1 MWDFF
6 SFFTNAS
13 SFMFRKY
20 IPYFHLL
27 FFGILVTCVAWFSIR
42 CFFCLAHLALQ
53 NVNKDLHTIFVF
65 LLPKVTKSDQ
75 KRKIGWTK
83 HLTNSNWIS
92 FFVRVNIIFN
102 FFRGRNR
109 WWTWIWRFCWRCWR
123 APWWSTGTWW
133 LFLIWFKVFKLL
145 CFFDFSG
152 FDHFFVNGF
161 RWISQLVA
169 DGLLWSFSC
178 FNLKSCKI
186 LTRNFIK

>member
-1 MWDFF
+1 M
-6 SFFTNAS
+6 
-13 SFMFRKY
+13 
-20 IPYFHLL
+20 
-27 FFGILVTCVAWFSIR
+27 FSINSR
-42 CFFCLAHLALQ
+42 YKVAFPQKILGVNQTSGFSTISIFANQ
-53 NVNKDLHTIFVF
+53 NNTNVNYFPNRFKLFYG
-65 LLPKVTKSDQ
+65 Q
-75 KRKIGWTK
+75 KWKMSWTK
-83 HLTNSNWIS
+83 HLTNFNWIS

-102 FFRGRNR
+102 FFRKRNR

-161 RWISQLVA
+161 RWISQLVT

-178 FNLKSCKI
+178 FNLKRCKI
-186 LTRNFIK
+186 LTRNFIR

>member
-1 MWDFF
+1 M
-6 SFFTNAS
+6 S
-13 SFMFRKY
+13 
-20 IPYFHLL
+20 
-27 FFGILVTCVAWFSIR
+27 
-42 CFFCLAHLALQ
+42 
-53 NVNKDLHTIFVF
+53 
-65 LLPKVTKSDQ
+65 
-75 KRKIGWTK
+75 WTK
-83 HLTNSNWIS
+83 HLTNFNWIS

-102 FFRGRNR
+102 FFRKRNR

-123 APWWSTGTWW
+123 APWRSTGTWW

-186 LTRNFIK
+186 LTRNFIRWQVHLDYMWYKFGRTRSQMLPFFDQTLSLNTQSWKPL